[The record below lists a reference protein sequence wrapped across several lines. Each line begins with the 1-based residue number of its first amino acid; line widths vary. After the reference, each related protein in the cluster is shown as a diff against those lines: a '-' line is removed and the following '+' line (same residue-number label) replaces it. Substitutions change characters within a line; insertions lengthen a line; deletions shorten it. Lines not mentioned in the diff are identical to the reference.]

1 MITKFSV
8 LYVGQIEL
16 DNVGLHGTPANERRY
31 PNERLAETGL
41 PVRERHDARLRGPAV
56 AVQDTPGGIP
66 PPGSRP
72 LVEAP
77 LGVVFFTCAP
87 S

>member
-1 MITKFSV
+1 VITKFSV

-16 DNVGLHGTPANERRY
+16 DDAGLHGAPANERRY

-41 PVRERHDARLRGPAV
+41 PVRERRDAGLRGPAV
-56 AVQDTPGGIP
+56 AVRDTPGVYP
-66 PPGSRP
+66 HP
-72 LVEAP
+72 
-77 LGVVFFTCAP
+77 VVVP